1 MVAHAFN
8 PREVKAGESLSV
20 LSQPYLQNKFRTA
33 GATKRDRVS
42 RGAKKRTIKK
52 KNVNELINSLNNS
65 YCESLIFMSDKKLL
79 GQYKQP
85 ELGRI

>member
-8 PREVKAGESLSV
+8 LREVKAGESLSV

-42 RGAKKRTIKK
+42 RGAKKDNQKEK
-52 KNVNELINSLNNS
+52 
-65 YCESLIFMSDKKLL
+65 C
-79 GQYKQP
+79 
-85 ELGRI
+85 

>member
-52 KNVNELINSLNNS
+52 KML
-65 YCESLIFMSDKKLL
+65 MS
-79 GQYKQP
+79 
-85 ELGRI
+85 